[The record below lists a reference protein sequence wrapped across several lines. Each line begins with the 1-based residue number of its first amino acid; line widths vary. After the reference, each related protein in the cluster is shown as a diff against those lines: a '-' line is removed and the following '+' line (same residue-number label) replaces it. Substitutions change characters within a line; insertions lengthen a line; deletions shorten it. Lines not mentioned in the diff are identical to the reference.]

1 METKDPQIVQNVL
14 LDLSAPNLS
23 KYMLDKYFVYKML
36 QLKHIYWTYTIYYF
50 VIDIYYFVS
59 YTIYS

>member
-36 QLKHIYWTYTIYYF
+36 QLKHIQYTEHILY
-50 VIDIYYFVS
+50 I
-59 YTIYS
+59 TL